1 MSNTENTPEAIA
13 VQMDSPTKPPPI
25 VVNMESIAPQPILMG
40 DVNLIHDWFTLIN
53 SAPFQMFCCETRAQG
68 EHGSH
73 NVEDWI
79 RDAIE
84 PEVRNDENK
93 LFKEF
98 EAWHT
103 AKGYWPNETVYGE
116 LKNE

>member
-1 MSNTENTPEAIA
+1 MSENTPETVVIQ
-13 VQMDSPTKPPPI
+13 VDSTTKPPPI
-25 VVNMESIAPQPILMG
+25 VVNMESIAPQPIVMG
-40 DVNLIHDWFTLIN
+40 GIDLKHDWFTLIN

-68 EHGSH
+68 EQGTH
-73 NVEDWI
+73 NIEDWI
-79 RDAIE
+79 KQIIE
-84 PEVRNDENK
+84 PEVLSDENK

-116 LKNE
+116 LK